1 METARITITSC
12 SGETAFELDITTIEK
27 GMLYRMVKA
36 SKENS
41 DSCCQPTIRMELI
54 R

>member
-12 SGETAFELDITTIEK
+12 SGETAFELDVTKIEK
-27 GMLYRMVKA
+27 EMLRRMATGSMK
-36 SKENS
+36 NS
-41 DSCCQPTIRMELI
+41 DSCCQPTIRMEMI